1 MLLCKDHQLS
11 STFAVPGLL
20 GVLTRTSRLCKNGH
34 FHIRPFYSYVWN
46 RGWSWPCFDT
56 NLPALSCKSS
66 YSYANQ
72 YFSRTISLTKQ
83 RRFVSKQGHRQPH
96 IRSKA
101 RVLSPPLKMVYSC
114 PLPYP
119 PRLPFTVEDQL
130 MRMQRKVDAI
140 FHCTITTTLYIVIK
154 SLFPL
159 PILRYVTG
167 VIPFPSCKSFHGQG
181 VNLRRLLQM

>member
-1 MLLCKDHQLS
+1 MLSCKDHQLS
-11 STFAVPGLL
+11 SSFAVPGLL
-20 GVLTRTSRLCKNGH
+20 GSLRRTEE
-34 FHIRPFYSYVWN
+34 
-46 RGWSWPCFDT
+46 
-56 NLPALSCKSS
+56 PAGFAKIGTFNIGAPSLS
-66 YSYANQ
+66 
-72 YFSRTISLTKQ
+72 
-83 RRFVSKQGHRQPH
+83 
-96 IRSKA
+96 
-101 RVLSPPLKMVYSC
+101 
-114 PLPYP
+114 

-130 MRMQRKVDAI
+130 MKIQRKVDAI